1 MDTSEIALVSMA
13 VMTGCAFLVS
23 LSAFI
28 IDGYCNCRRA
38 EAAETAEVVQTIIA
52 WK

>member
-38 EAAETAEVVQTIIA
+38 EAGHGIVVWQ
-52 WK
+52 